1 MLYEEK
7 HKRRALGRCS
17 MVFISLSN
25 ERVWNLLGNA
35 NLQWLKFE
43 HIRVTHCLDVTASRC
58 EMPDPSPGI
67 SFITLALATVVRIF
81 ATSVKIYKNTSQ
93 RADTEVDRRCST
105 SSRPNREQPMAMLR
119 SN

>member
-67 SFITLALATVVRIF
+67 SFICHA
-81 ATSVKIYKNTSQ
+81 
-93 RADTEVDRRCST
+93 
-105 SSRPNREQPMAMLR
+105 SSRKCSPNFCHERQDL
-119 SN
+119 